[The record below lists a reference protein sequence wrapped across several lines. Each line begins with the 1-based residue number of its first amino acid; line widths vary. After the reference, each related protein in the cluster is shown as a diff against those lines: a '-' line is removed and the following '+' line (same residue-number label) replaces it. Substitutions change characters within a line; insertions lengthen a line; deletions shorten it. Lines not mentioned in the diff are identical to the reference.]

1 MDSNTILIIS
11 PQPWGA
17 LHISKHHYAIELA
30 RCGYQVFFLEPPYR
44 KLAEPVLVESTGY
57 DNLKKVSYRFSNN
70 LVLRYKFRFLYDRM
84 VAAKI
89 NSVLVKLGRINVVWC
104 FDPNLY
110 NDLRKFKAH
119 YSILHMVD
127 PVTET
132 QKAVFEFADI
142 VFAVSEKIC
151 SRIRSITNKPVYFI
165 NHGLS
170 SSYAELASG
179 NETSRAT
186 GSTKTTAGFI
196 GNLLRGPI
204 NHVFFTDVI
213 QQYPHVDFHFWGP
226 IEKKNNNLG
235 EDSMPEVGK
244 FISFLREQPNVI
256 LHGKATPAQIVK
268 QAAPMNMMILAYK
281 EIEGVYDN
289 SNSHKLLEYLALGK
303 MVLTTTID
311 QYKDTDESL
320 IAMVSPEDRAGF
332 SGTFGELLGKLDQLN
347 APALISQ
354 RRAMAAGNTYPNQL
368 QKIKELCRKHGIGF

>member
-44 KLAEPVLVESTGY
+44 QLAEPVLIEPTGY

-70 LVLRYKFRFLYDRM
+70 LVLRYKFRFLYDRL
-84 VAAKI
+84 VTAKI
-89 NSVLVKLGRINVVWC
+89 NSLLAKLGKIKVTWC

-170 SSYAELASG
+170 YSYAELASV
-179 NETSRAT
+179 NETS
-186 GSTKTTAGFI
+186 GSTGNSKISAGFI

-204 NHVFFTDVI
+204 NHDFFMDVI

-226 IEKKNNNLG
+226 IDKKNNNLG
-235 EDSMPEVGK
+235 EDNMPEVGR
-244 FISFLREQPNVI
+244 FINFLQKQPNVV
-256 LHGKATPAQIVK
+256 LHGKSTPAQIVN
-268 QAAPMNMMILAYK
+268 QAVPMNMMILAYK
-281 EIEGVYDN
+281 EIDGVYDN
-289 SNSHKLLEYLALGK
+289 SNSHKLLEYLAIGK

-311 QYKDTDESL
+311 QYKDIDKSL
-320 IAMVSPEDRAGF
+320 IAMVPPDDRSGF
-332 SGTFGELLGKLDQLN
+332 SATFGELLGKLDQLN
-347 APALISQ
+347 EPALIS
-354 RRAMAAGNTYPNQL
+354 RRRSLAAGNTYPNQL
-368 QKIKELCRKHGIGF
+368 QKIKELCRKHGIEF